1 MKEKIKK
8 FAQFLPA
15 LIPAAH
21 AISPGYPT
29 ITIPTPIGGLKGNI
43 GDWINI
49 LINYAVALGAIV
61 TLAYIVMGG
70 FSYVMA
76 GDDAKAVE
84 AARAKITNGVI
95 GLIIIASTWVI
106 FRLIV
111 SVLNLGTLFPS

>member
-8 FAQFLPA
+8 LASFLPA
-15 LIPAAH
+15 IIPPVH
-21 AISPGYPT
+21 AQISPGYPT
-29 ITIPTPIGGLKGNI
+29 IKIPTPIGGLKGSI

-70 FSYVMA
+70 FNYVTA
-76 GDDAKAVE
+76 GDDAKKVQ
-84 AARAKITNGVI
+84 AARDGITNGVI

-111 SVLNLGTLFPS
+111 KVLNLETLFP